1 MFISTYDEVTSTQ
14 KIELRN
20 YFDKTNS
27 PDKDSRQKTS
37 VSYTPTTSN
46 QSRFFIGN
54 GYGDGLG
61 KLNLYKGL
69 IDDVRIYSRVI
80 SDDEIDT
87 IYNLSDSEPP
97 IPGGGLAFPTS
108 GSCSG
113 GLTWNK
119 AEDDKTGQTELLY
132 KVVKNS
138 ANRISNAESALLN
151 DQLGHNWTANID
163 CYNAGNINA
172 GDWATVLV
180 KDNGGNTISYGT
192 IQR

>member
-1 MFISTYDEVTSTQ
+1 M
-14 KIELRN
+14 
-20 YFDKTNS
+20 
-27 PDKDSRQKTS
+27 
-37 VSYTPTTSN
+37 
-46 QSRFFIGN
+46 
-54 GYGDGLG
+54 
-61 KLNLYKGL
+61 YKGL
-69 IDDVRIYSRVI
+69 IDDVRVYSRVI

-108 GSCSG
+108 GSCSSG
-113 GLTWNK
+113 GLKWNK
-119 AEDDKTGQTELLY
+119 AQDDQTGQTELLY

-151 DQLGHNWTANID
+151 DQLGHNWTSNVD

-172 GDWATVLV
+172 GDWVTVLV

>member
-1 MFISTYDEVTSTQ
+1 MFI
-14 KIELRN
+14 
-20 YFDKTNS
+20 
-27 PDKDSRQKTS
+27 
-37 VSYTPTTSN
+37 
-46 QSRFFIGN
+46 GH
-54 GYGDGLG
+54 GYGDGLD

-119 AEDDKTGQTELLY
+119 AEDDQTGQSELLY
-132 KVVKNS
+132 KVVKNRT
-138 ANRISNAESALLN
+138 NR
-151 DQLGHNWTANID
+151 
-163 CYNAGNINA
+163 
-172 GDWATVLV
+172 
-180 KDNGGNTISYGT
+180 
-192 IQR
+192 